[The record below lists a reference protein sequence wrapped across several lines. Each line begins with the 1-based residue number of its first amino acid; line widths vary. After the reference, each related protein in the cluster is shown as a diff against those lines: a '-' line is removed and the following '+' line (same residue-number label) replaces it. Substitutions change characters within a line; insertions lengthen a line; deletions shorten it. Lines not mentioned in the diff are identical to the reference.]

1 MSLSLESNSNV
12 CSISKNFNVGCVLL
26 VLELSKRYGFDS
38 EDALRYLRVDGGS
51 EEVVREVGKGRVS
64 GDKKKKRKKIIPLPW
79 TGVVCVENCGALEYN
94 NGLFTQCG
102 SGKELGDYCG
112 DCIKKKEEN
121 NNEFEYGTV
130 EDRQKKEFRGMGG
143 KGVIPYG
150 NVLKKKKI
158 SREEAEAAARE
169 KGVEIPEHLFAEE
182 VRKRGRP
189 KKISTAVEDTPEKK
203 KRGRPGKRSA
213 TVVCEE
219 NSVDLI
225 KNLANMTSE
234 KSAEKPAAK
243 SPEKSPAKSPAKSPE
258 KSPEKSAA
266 KSPGKTV
273 EVEQEDNEITVHEF
287 THKGISYL
295 RSDDNVL
302 YDPTTQEVVGVWEEN
317 TQTIMEA
324 QEESDEDE

>member
-1 MSLSLESNSNV
+1 MLSGSGSGSRIVEMSSSLN
-12 CSISKNFNVGCVLL
+12 KGCVLL
-26 VLELSKRYGFDS
+26 VLELGKRYNFDT
-38 EDALRYLRVDGGS
+38 EDALRYLGVEGG
-51 EEVVREVGKGRVS
+51 VKGCRS
-64 GDKKKKRKKIIPLPW
+64 GDKKKKKRKKSIPLPW
-79 TGVVCVENCGALEYN
+79 TGAVCVENCGALEYN

-102 SGKELGDYCG
+102 SAKELGDYCG
-112 DCIKKKEEN
+112 NCIKKKEEN

-143 KGVIPYG
+143 KGVIAYG

-169 KGVEIPEHLFAEE
+169 KGVEIPEHLFVEE

-189 KKISTAVEDTPEKK
+189 KKISTGVEDTPEKK

-225 KNLANMTSE
+225 KNLANMSSE
-234 KSAEKPAAK
+234 TSAEKPA
-243 SPEKSPAKSPAKSPE
+243 AKSPAKSPE
-258 KSPEKSAA
+258 KSPEKCPAKSAA
-266 KSPGKTV
+266 KCRGKTR
-273 EVEQEDNEITVHEF
+273 EVEEDDNEITVQEF

-302 YDPTTQEVVGVWEEN
+302 YEPTTQEVVGVWDEN

>member
-1 MSLSLESNSNV
+1 MLSGSGSGSRIVEMNSSLN
-12 CSISKNFNVGCVLL
+12 KGCVLL
-26 VLELSKRYGFDS
+26 VLELAKRYEFDS
-38 EDALRYLRVDGGS
+38 GDALRYLGVEGG
-51 EEVVREVGKGRVS
+51 VKGCSS
-64 GDKKKKRKKIIPLPW
+64 GDKKKKRKKSIPLPW
-79 TGVVCVENCGALEYN
+79 TGAVCVENCRALEYN

-130 EDRQKKEFRGMGG
+130 EDREKKEFRGMGG

-234 KSAEKPAAK
+234 TSA
-243 SPEKSPAKSPAKSPE
+243 AKSPAKSL
-258 KSPEKSAA
+258 
-266 KSPGKTV
+266 GKTV
-273 EVEQEDNEITVHEF
+273 EVEEDDNEITVQEF

-302 YDPTTQEVVGVWEEN
+302 YEPTTQEVVGVWDEN

>member
-1 MSLSLESNSNV
+1 MLSGSGSGSRIVEMNSSLN
-12 CSISKNFNVGCVLL
+12 KGCVLL
-26 VLELSKRYGFDS
+26 VLELAKRYEFDS
-38 EDALRYLRVDGGS
+38 GDALRYLGVEGG
-51 EEVVREVGKGRVS
+51 VKGCSS
-64 GDKKKKRKKIIPLPW
+64 GDKKKKRKKSIPLPW
-79 TGVVCVENCGALEYN
+79 TGAVCVENCRALEYN

-130 EDRQKKEFRGMGG
+130 EDREKKEFRGMGG

-234 KSAEKPAAK
+234 TSAA
-243 SPEKSPAKSPAKSPE
+243 

-266 KSPGKTV
+266 KSPAKCLGKTV
-273 EVEQEDNEITVHEF
+273 EVEQEDNEITVQEF

-302 YDPTTQEVVGVWEEN
+302 YEPTTQEVVGVWDEN